1 MKLKKTNLEN
11 INKEEL
17 KFINGGTL
25 KDSKKKDSG
34 RKDTSKGDNCD
45 LSFDHPDLT
54 V

>member
-1 MKLKKTNLEN
+1 MKFIKTKLED

-17 KFINGGTL
+17 KFINGGTV

-45 LSFDHPDLT
+45 LPLDHPDLE